1 MKRPDFTMGP
11 WTPTKTKGGKG
22 KVVNHNGFSVATMMA
37 GTYKQQE
44 ADAAL
49 IAQAPAMFAKLV
61 EVSAALRAIGVGIL
75 ADDIDSLTAKALG
88 ETP

>member
-37 GTYKQQE
+37 GTY
-44 ADAAL
+44 
-49 IAQAPAMFAKLV
+49 P
-61 EVSAALRAIGVGIL
+61 
-75 ADDIDSLTAKALG
+75 
-88 ETP
+88 